1 MLDEYSSFVQKDSKF
16 SVAKFST
23 FVFYIFPMPKFT
35 IVIHGGAGTIVK
47 EDMTPD
53 LEKAYTDALQTS
65 LDAGYAVL
73 EEEGSAINA
82 VKAALV
88 IMEDNVLFNAGRGAV
103 FTKKGVQEMDAAIM
117 DGKTLDAGSVAGV
130 RNVRNPIEL
139 ATEVMR
145 NSNHVFLSG
154 KGANDFAIKQGVKLE
169 PDEYF
174 FSQFRYDQW
183 KAIRDSD
190 IYSLDHTHQRLEE
203 LMKDKKFGTVGA
215 VACDQNGNIAA
226 ATSTGGMTNKKYGR
240 IGDSPLIGCGTYAN
254 NNTCGISCTGHGEM
268 FIRTVAAYDVS
279 CLMEYKG
286 LSLEEAMNIVVHEKL
301 MKIKGE
307 GGMIGVDALGNAA
320 MVFNSAGMYRAMKSN
335 DGKTEV
341 ALYK

>member
-1 MLDEYSSFVQKDSKF
+1 MS
-16 SVAKFST
+16 
-23 FVFYIFPMPKFT
+23 KFT
-35 IVIHGGAGTIVK
+35 IVVHGGAGTILK
-47 EDMTPD
+47 EDMTPQ
-53 LEKAYTDALQTS
+53 LEAAYLQG
-65 LDAGYAVL
+65 LEDGLNAGYAVL
-73 EEEGSAINA
+73 EEGGTAVNA

-88 IMEDNVLFNAGRGAV
+88 VMEDNMLFNAGRGSV

-117 DGKTLDAGSVAGV
+117 DGATLNAGSVAGV

-154 KGANDFAIKQGVKLE
+154 KGANDFAIKQGIKLE

-190 IYSLDHTHQRLEE
+190 NYSLDHTHQQLEE

-215 VACDQNGNIAA
+215 VACDQQGNIAA

-240 IGDSPLIGCGTYAN
+240 IGDSPLIGAGTYAN
-254 NNTCGISCTGHGEM
+254 NKTCAISCTGHGEP
-268 FIRTVAAYDVS
+268 FIRAVAAYDVS
-279 CLMEYKG
+279 ALMEYKEMT
-286 LSLEEAMNIVVHEKL
+286 LSEAMNIVVNKKL
-301 MKIKGE
+301 VTLDGE
-307 GGMIGVDALGNAA
+307 GGMIGVDAKGNPA
-320 MVFNSAGMYRAMKSN
+320 MILNSAGMYRGMRSSN
-335 DGKTEV
+335 GMNEV
-341 ALYK
+341 AIYK

>member
-1 MLDEYSSFVQKDSKF
+1 MAD
-16 SVAKFST
+16 
-23 FVFYIFPMPKFT
+23 FT
-35 IVIHGGAGTIVK
+35 IVIHGGAGTILK
-47 EDMTPD
+47 EDMTPE
-53 LEKAYTDALQTS
+53 LEKAYFEGLQEALDIS
-65 LDAGYAVL
+65 YAVL
-73 EEEGSAINA
+73 EEGGTAVNA

-88 IMEDNVLFNAGRGAV
+88 LLEDNVLFNAGRGSV

-117 DGKTLDAGSVAGV
+117 DGTDLSAGAVAGV

-190 IYSLDHTHQRLEE
+190 NYSLDHTHHHLEE
-203 LMKDKKFGTVGA
+203 LMRDKKFGTVGA
-215 VACDQNGNIAA
+215 VACDSLGNLAA

-240 IGDSPLIGCGTYAN
+240 IGDSPMIGSGTYAN
-254 NNTCGISCTGHGEM
+254 NNTCAISCTGHGEM
-268 FIRTVAAYDVS
+268 FIRSVAAYDVS
-279 CLMEYKG
+279 CLMEYKN
-286 LSLEEAMNIVVHEKL
+286 LSLQEAMDVVVNDKL
-301 MKIKGE
+301 IKMNGE
-307 GGMIGVDALGNAA
+307 GGMIGVDAHGNAA
-320 MVFNSAGMYRAMKSN
+320 MVFNSAGMYRGMKNCKGESA
-335 DGKTEV
+335 V
-341 ALYK
+341 SIYK

>member
-1 MLDEYSSFVQKDSKF
+1 MQ
-16 SVAKFST
+16 
-23 FVFYIFPMPKFT
+23 T
-35 IVIHGGAGTIVK
+35 ITLAIHGGAGTILK
-47 EDMTPD
+47 EDMTPE
-53 LEKAYTDALQTS
+53 LEQAYYNGLQEALNG
-65 LDAGYAVL
+65 GYAVL
-73 EEEGSAINA
+73 EEGGSAVNA
-82 VKAALV
+82 IKAAIV
-88 IMEDNVLFNAGRGAV
+88 ILEDNMLFNAGRGSV

-117 DGKTLDAGSVAGV
+117 DGKTLDAGAVTGV

-154 KGANDFAIKQGVKLE
+154 KGATDFAIKQGIKLE

-190 IYSLDHTHQRLEE
+190 NYSLDHTHQHLEE

-215 VACDQNGNIAA
+215 VALDAEGNIAA

-240 IGDSPLIGCGTYAN
+240 IGDSPIIGSGTYAN
-254 NNTCGISCTGHGEM
+254 NKTCGISCTGHGEM
-268 FIRTVAAYDVS
+268 FIRSVAAYDVS

-286 LSLEEAMNIVVHEKL
+286 MSLKDAMEVVVNEKL
-301 MKIKGE
+301 VKMGGE
-307 GGMIGVDALGNAA
+307 GGMIGVDARGNAV
-320 MVFNSAGMYRAMKSN
+320 MVLNSAGMYRAGRSSN
-335 DGKTEV
+335 GWNEL
-341 ALYK
+341 AIYK